1 MLAVLTAALAFR
13 APRSG
18 VALALALPIL
28 PLGNIALALALL
40 YAAVALVWFLLHVGD
55 PKRALLPLAG
65 PLLGPLAVG
74 LVPLVFF
81 TTRSAIRRAL
91 GAAAALALA
100 VAVHALRQGP
110 PGLGIPGSRDPVAA
124 AEALLGATPHP
135 LVYQIPAVALAAL
148 VLPWVARTTLQ
159 LSHKALEARTYTG

>member
-40 YAAVALVWFLLHVGD
+40 YTAVALVWFVLHAASG
-55 PKRALLPLAG
+55 ALLPLAG

-74 LVPLVFF
+74 RVLADEIGDPP
-81 TTRSAIRRAL
+81 L
-91 GAAAALALA
+91 GAPSSRSPSR
-100 VAVHALRQGP
+100 LRQGS
-110 PGLGIPGSRDPVAA
+110 PGLGIVDSRVSGRGGSVCSARRRMRSCTRCPRSRSPRWSCPGLPVRAA
-124 AEALLGATPHP
+124 
-135 LVYQIPAVALAAL
+135 
-148 VLPWVARTTLQ
+148 
-159 LSHKALEARTYTG
+159 S